1 MKLCIKNKDFCI
13 KHDEFS
19 EADGSH
25 LLLAQRL
32 AESCVSQNDGFSFQ
46 KTRNCALKK
55 MIFVFKMMNFSGETG
70 AHDSE
75 WSVFNGRILISF
87 ISESWFPVQGSWFS
101 IEKCWFYNIYR
112 LGAGYCLAERQT
124 VAARR
129 FRSMVSQTD
138 EKFESKVRN
147 SVSKTRNSGL
157 QMMNFAGL
165 CQMNL
170 TSTNIGRRRK
180 MRRRWW
186 IFD

>member
-1 MKLCIKNKDFCI
+1 MKNVDFIIKSGARTYTWNGWCGNDGFCIKNVKLCIKNKDFCI

-55 MIFVFKMMNFSGETG
+55 VIFVFKMMNFSGETG

-87 ISESWFPVQGSWFS
+87 ISES
-101 IEKCWFYNIYR
+101 
-112 LGAGYCLAERQT
+112 
-124 VAARR
+124 
-129 FRSMVSQTD
+129 
-138 EKFESKVRN
+138 
-147 SVSKTRNSGL
+147 
-157 QMMNFAGL
+157 
-165 CQMNL
+165 
-170 TSTNIGRRRK
+170 
-180 MRRRWW
+180 
-186 IFD
+186 